1 MYLIL
6 TGISCLHFTSN
17 YLNLPIDTLNDMY
30 EESCPGRFWLEGW
43 DQKILIY
50 PLLMWSITV
59 QFFYRYFRLL
69 LQDMLGAVKMLH
81 GTII

>member
-6 TGISCLHFTSN
+6 TGISHLHFTSN
-17 YLNLPIDTLNDMY
+17 YLNLPIDTLNDLY
-30 EESCPGRFWLEGW
+30 EEPCPVSFRLEGC

-59 QFFYRYFRLL
+59 QFLYCYFFLL
-69 LQDMLGAVKMLH
+69 LQYMLGVVTIFH
-81 GTII
+81 GTIV